1 MGTESRGCVSQSA
14 EGCDG
19 LCPAL
24 TPAGAANRRA
34 AIDAAAD
41 GDHRAKNG
49 NGETRFI
56 DCGRQLLVYRRYL
69 DDESGHRTWALIAL
83 NFSSRGHWLELQFPE
98 DGTWTN
104 LLADPEWTI
113 EVRDRQYRL
122 EIPSHWGLILHQ
134 A

>member
-1 MGTESRGCVSQSA
+1 MLRGDGFAPHWWEEWQS
-14 EGCDG
+14 EFDTDG
-19 LCPAL
+19 L
-24 TPAGAANRRA
+24 G
-34 AIDAAAD
+34 
-41 GDHRAKNG
+41 
-49 NGETRFI
+49 I

-83 NFSSRGHWLELQFPE
+83 NFSSAGHWLELQFPE

-113 EVRDRQYRL
+113 EVSDRQYRL